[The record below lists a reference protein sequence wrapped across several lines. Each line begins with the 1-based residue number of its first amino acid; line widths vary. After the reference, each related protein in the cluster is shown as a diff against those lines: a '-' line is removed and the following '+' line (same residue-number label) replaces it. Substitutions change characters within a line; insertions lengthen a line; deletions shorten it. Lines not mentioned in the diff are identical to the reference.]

1 MTTKRKQM
9 KKIEDW
15 VGNQETRTEL
25 IHQQSLNGFAALMD
39 QDVPTSAIV
48 PPGGHWMYFLP
59 TDKQSRLAQDGHAF
73 KGDFLPPIDLP
84 RRMWAGGRLT
94 FHNQLKAGDTAE
106 KTSTIKSVT
115 PKEGRTGNLVF
126 ITVQHQ
132 VSNQDGICITEEH
145 DIVFRDAPSKGSA
158 SPKQPQPAPT
168 DGRWETEVVPDSV
181 MLFRYSALTF
191 NGHRIHYDREYCQN
205 VEGYPGLIVHG
216 PLLGTLLM
224 RLAVQRME
232 ERELSSFNFRNF
244 NPVFDTAAFTLNG
257 REENDRQCS
266 VWVAGPAGE
275 LAVSA
280 TAEFK

>member
-1 MTTKRKQM
+1 M

-94 FHNQLKAGDTAE
+94 FHNHLKAGDTAE

-145 DIVFRDAPSKGSA
+145 DIVFRDAPSEGSA

-168 DGRWETEVVPDSV
+168 DGRWETEIVPDSV

-224 RLAVQRME
+224 RLAVHRME
-232 ERELSSFNFRNF
+232 ERELASFNFRNF
-244 NPVFDTAAFTLNG
+244 NPVFDTAPFTLNG

-266 VWVAGPAGE
+266 VWVTGPGGE

>member
-1 MTTKRKQM
+1 M

-15 VGNQETRTEL
+15 VGNKQTRTEI

-39 QDVPTSAIV
+39 EDVPTSAIV

-59 TDKQSRLAQDGHAF
+59 TDKQSRLAEDGHAF
-73 KGDFLPPIDLP
+73 KGDFLPPVDLP

-115 PKEGRTGNLVF
+115 PKKGRTGNLVF
-126 ITVQHQ
+126 VTVEHEI
-132 VSNQDGICITEEH
+132 SNADGICITEEH
-145 DIVFRDAPSKGSA
+145 DIVFRDAPSEDAA
-158 SPKQPQPAPT
+158 SPKQPQPAPV
-168 DGRWETEVVPDSV
+168 DGQWETGIIPDSV
-181 MLFRYSALTF
+181 MLFRYSALTY

-224 RLAVQRME
+224 RLAVRKME
-232 ERELSSFNFRNF
+232 ERELASFSFRNF
-244 NPVFDTAAFTLNG
+244 NPIFDTAPFTLNG
-257 REENDRQCS
+257 REENDRQCA
-266 VWVAGPAGE
+266 VWAAGPGGE